1 MLTLTRSIQIVALLA
16 ACMTLNAC
24 KLVATGAKNQ
34 PKSVQGNS
42 AQNAE
47 FSPDKMADEMWDSKA
62 MPYLRRKAGAL
73 PEIVAAARQNLD
85 EAGRKYGYREK
96 QDGSPWTVVTRF
108 NGQVVTTD
116 TASRAATAGVDV
128 DSDGKADATIQ
139 IGPAIRGT
147 ALRDALDFVSFT
159 SFTNQIEY
167 AQFGKTLNTRVDRVL
182 LSTLP
187 RDQLV
192 GRKVTVLG
200 VFPLEKLDQVP
211 LITPAE
217 ITLGPKS

>member
-1 MLTLTRSIQIVALLA
+1 MLTRSLQIVALLA
-16 ACMTLNAC
+16 ACMTLSAC
-24 KLVATGAKNQ
+24 KLVATVAKDQ
-34 PKSVQGNS
+34 PKSPDGS
-42 AQNAE
+42 PTQNAE
-47 FSPDKMADEMWDSKA
+47 FSPDRMADEIWDSKA

-73 PEIVAAARQNLD
+73 PEILAAARQNLD

-96 QDGSPWTVVTRF
+96 QDGSPWTVVTNF
-108 NGQVVTTD
+108 DGQVVTAD
-116 TASRAATAGVDV
+116 TTSRAATAGVDV
-128 DSDGKADATIQ
+128 NGDGKADATIQ

-167 AQFGKTLNTRVDRVL
+167 AQFGKALNTRVDRVL
-182 LSTLP
+182 LSSLP

-192 GRKVTVLG
+192 GRKVSVLG
-200 VFPLEKLDQVP
+200 VFPLEKLDQPP

-217 ITLGPKS
+217 LTLGPKP

>member
-1 MLTLTRSIQIVALLA
+1 MLTRSIQIVALLA
-16 ACMTLNAC
+16 ACMTLTAC
-24 KLVATGAKNQ
+24 KLVATA
-34 PKSVQGNS
+34 PKDQSTSGQGNP
-42 AQNAE
+42 AQNTE
-47 FSPDKMADEMWDSKA
+47 FSPEKMAEEIWDSKA
-62 MPYLRRKAGAL
+62 MPYLKRKAGAL
-73 PEIVAAARQNLD
+73 PEIVAAARQSQD

-96 QDGSPWTVVTRF
+96 QDGSPWTVVTNF
-108 NGQVVTTD
+108 DGQVVTAD

-128 DSDGKADATIQ
+128 DGDGKADATIQ

-167 AQFGKTLNTRVDRVL
+167 AQFGKALNTRVDRVL

-192 GRKVTVLG
+192 GRTVKVLG
-200 VFPLEKLDQVP
+200 VFPLEKLDQPP

-217 ITLGPKS
+217 IILGPKS